1 MRIRIRYSLRM
12 KKFLFCVIVVSGG
25 AVEALAW
32 DAPGH
37 RAITTVAMEKMR
49 GAVTDTA
56 LAWTGEGNWPKVIAD
71 QATMPDRWRNVR
83 APALAH
89 VNNPDHYIDVE
100 DLADLGMSLRTIEPL
115 RHEFA
120 AQLAI
125 ARKERP
131 GAGRQSN
138 PSRDTARTDAYPG
151 FLPQAICEQY
161 ARLVSNFKTMRTIA
175 KLNDP
180 AREAQIE
187 TARLNVAWSLGVL
200 SHFVADASQPLHTTR
215 HHHGW
220 VGENPNGYTTRR
232 EIHADIDATV
242 LATHNLDEDAIR
254 THFKAER
261 PDLADLNESNP
272 WADVLTHIERSHA
285 AMEEIYRLDK
295 SGDLWKEPGK
305 VLITQRLSDA
315 AEMLAALYGAA
326 WEASTPSD
334 DDLKTFVRYDG
345 VEATKRDAK

>member
-1 MRIRIRYSLRM
+1 MSFVGLS
-12 KKFLFCVIVVSGG
+12 VVAGSS
-25 AVEALAW
+25 LAW

-37 RAITTVAMEKMR
+37 RAITAVAMEQFRAK
-49 GAVTDTA
+49 VTDA
-56 LAWTGEGNWPKVIAD
+56 SLAWTGEGNWPVVIAD

-100 DLADLGMSLRTIEPL
+100 DLVDLGLSLRTIEPL

-120 AQLAI
+120 GQLAL

-138 PSRDTARTDAYPG
+138 PARDTARTDAYPG
-151 FLPQAICEQY
+151 FLPQAIGEQY
-161 ARLVSNFKTMRTIA
+161 ARLVSNLKTMRTLA
-175 KLNDP
+175 KLDEP
-180 AREAQIE
+180 ARAAQLE

-200 SHFVADASQPLHTTR
+200 SHFVGDAAQPLHTTR

-220 VGENPNGYTTRR
+220 VGDNPNGYTTRK

-242 LATHNLDEDAIR
+242 LQKHNLYDDAIR
-254 THFKAER
+254 AGFKAER
-261 PDLADLNESNP
+261 PDLADINESNP
-272 WADVLTHIERSHA
+272 WAAVLAHIERSHA
-285 AMEEIYRLDK
+285 AMEEIYKLDK

-305 VLITQRLSDA
+305 ALITQRLTDA
-315 AEMLAALYGAA
+315 AEMLAALYNAA
-326 WEASTPSD
+326 WEASAPSD
-334 DDLKTFVRYDG
+334 DDVKTFVKYDG
-345 VEATKRDAK
+345 FGAGKPDAK

>member
-1 MRIRIRYSLRM
+1 MLNTL
-12 KKFLFCVIVVSGG
+12 FLCLAVGG
-25 AVEALAW
+25 LASTAVAW

-37 RAITTVAMEKMR
+37 RAITAVAMEKFR
-49 GAVTDTA
+49 AKVTDTA
-56 LAWTGEGNWPKVIAD
+56 LAWADEGNWPKVIAD

-100 DLADLGMSLRTIEPL
+100 DLVDLGLSLRTIEPL

-120 AQLAI
+120 GQLAI

-138 PSRDTARTDAYPG
+138 PARDTARTDAYPG

-161 ARLVSNFKTMRTIA
+161 ARLVSNLKTMRTLA
-175 KLNDP
+175 RLNEP
-180 AREAQIE
+180 ARAAQLE

-200 SHFVADASQPLHTTR
+200 SHFVGDAAQPLHTTR

-220 VGENPNGYTTRR
+220 VGDNPNGYTTRR

-242 LATHNLDEDAIR
+242 LQKHNLYDDAIR
-254 THFKAER
+254 ASVQTDR
-261 PDLADLNESNP
+261 PDLADIDESNP
-272 WADVLTHIERSHA
+272 WAAVLAHIERSHA
-285 AMEEIYRLDK
+285 AMEELYKLDK
-295 SGDLWKEPGK
+295 SGDLWKDPGK
-305 VLITQRLSDA
+305 SVIIRRLTDA

-334 DDLKTFVRYDG
+334 EDVSTFVKYDG
-345 VEATKRDAK
+345 SAPVKNETK

>member
-1 MRIRIRYSLRM
+1 MRQSLIA
-12 KKFLFCVIVVSGG
+12 LLALSGL
-25 AVEALAW
+25 AQAAHAW

-37 RAITTVAMEKMR
+37 RAITTVAMER
-49 GAVTDTA
+49 LRATVSDQA

-100 DLADLGMSLRTIEPL
+100 DLVDLGLSLRTIEPL

-120 AQLAI
+120 GQLAL

-138 PSRDTARTDAYPG
+138 PARDTAKTDAYPG
-151 FLPQAICEQY
+151 FLPQAISEQY
-161 ARLVSNFKTMRTIA
+161 ARLVSNLKTMRTLA
-175 KLNDP
+175 RMNEP
-180 AREAQIE
+180 ARAAQLE

-200 SHFVADASQPLHTTR
+200 SHFVGDAAQPLHTTR

-220 VGENPNGYTTRR
+220 VGDNPNGYTTRW
-232 EIHADIDATV
+232 EIHAEIDATV
-242 LATHNLDEDAIR
+242 LQKHNLYEDAIR
-254 THFKAER
+254 AGFRAER
-261 PDLADLNESNP
+261 PDLADINESNP
-272 WADVLTHIERSHA
+272 WAAVLSHIERSHG
-285 AMEEIYRLDK
+285 AMEEIYKLDK

-305 VLITQRLSDA
+305 ALITQRLTDA
-315 AEMLAALYGAA
+315 AEMLAALYNAA

-334 DDLKTFVRYDG
+334 EDVKTFVKYDG
-345 VEATKRDAK
+345 FDGGKQQAK

>member
-1 MRIRIRYSLRM
+1 MNRGL
-12 KKFLFCVIVVSGG
+12 VVGIVASGLAG
-25 AVEALAW
+25 TALGW

-37 RAITTVAMEKMR
+37 RAITTVAMENFRAKIS
-49 GAVTDTA
+49 DTS

-100 DLADLGMSLRTIEPL
+100 DLVDLGLSLRTIEPL

-120 AQLAI
+120 GQLAL
-125 ARKERP
+125 ARKEHP

-138 PSRDTARTDAYPG
+138 PARDTAKTDAYPG
-151 FLPQAICEQY
+151 FLPQAIGEQY
-161 ARLVSNFKTMRTIA
+161 ARLVSNLKTMRTLA
-175 KLNDP
+175 KLNEP
-180 AREAQIE
+180 ARGAQLE

-200 SHFVADASQPLHTTR
+200 SHFVGDAAQPLHTTR

-220 VGENPNGYTTRR
+220 VGENPNGYTTRK

-242 LATHNLDEDAIR
+242 LAKHNLYEDAIR
-254 THFKAER
+254 AAFKSDR
-261 PDLADLNESNP
+261 SDLAAVDESNP
-272 WADVLTHIERSHA
+272 WASVLAHIERSHA
-285 AMEEIYRLDK
+285 AMEEIYKLDK

-305 VLITQRLSDA
+305 ALITQRLSDA
-315 AEMLAALYGAA
+315 TEMLAALYNAA

-334 DDLKTFVRYDG
+334 DDVKTFVKYDG
-345 VEATKRDAK
+345 FEAGKSEAK